1 VLKPK
6 AMGSDARDRS
16 ETPASGSG
24 GISEG
29 GGIEPEIRPAASV
42 GQQAFHDA
50 VTAVNKD
57 KKRLKHL
64 TSEYAGS
71 NSNSKHAP
79 ENTEGVG
86 GGPSATTRKPQKQS
100 QDELASSNSTS
111 SHSPTSSKA
120 EENCNAPLLAHRREG
135 ASRSCGFLQDAWA
148 NLKTSL
154 KGGGGGNSREYSCL
168 SDQDSQEG
176 LEGLGLRRS
185 DTSRFLCGSRKEN
198 QRREGETVS
207 ENWKS
212 ILTPLMYVT
221 GNKRR
226 LDKHTVQVMELKA
239 ITAGHNDL
247 KDIENVESFVHRI
260 TGSSKG
266 LVHPHSSFSKVWSSV
281 VAIIV
286 LCACIEAP
294 FYAIFTPFNDDGRIT
309 SASEVIHL
317 LYRLVVDIVFILD
330 IFVRMRTG
338 YPKLGAVVMD
348 KDLIERH
355 YTANGLVYD
364 VIAALPIVAFP
375 VTIAFNFLCTYGTC
389 PSPMLRYT
397 LSYVRLLQLFKIK
410 SAYMTLSGI
419 TESLADKTSTLVVS
433 IGELLIFFI
442 VLTHWFTCAWFI
454 VQVYPINFSV
464 TDPQTGELVPAPDI
478 YDSWLGSNAANNGN
492 DELIHIVLQSW
503 ENGKASLSETFIIYL
518 NCFYWASSA
527 NDAYT
532 TMNTSEK
539 FVAILAQ
546 IFIENGF
553 MAFILA
559 SIISSL
565 DDFSRGRRKYSIYR
579 SKIDSVNDFM
589 RTEGFPSDVIDSVR
603 EYYKYVWLPQQIDFT
618 ETQLHEELPSYLRT
632 EVMSL
637 ITRKVLLTSK
647 FMSDYFKDGDMGH
660 LMRSG
665 TKVKPGQSPSSR
677 IGSSKSK
684 WIKLISE
691 NLVPKFFIA
700 QQYVMRQ
707 GDVGTELYII
717 KQGKCVVEIDLE
729 DGTTKEVAERGPG
742 DYVGDIAL
750 LGLNTTRTASIR
762 TITNSIIFELK
773 QEDMQKVWEID
784 PQLKMYMEAVA
795 RKQFSRT
802 KSQSKKNM
810 KPPAEPK
817 EDKGSS
823 ESPAFPRTAS
833 EKQYAKEIEALEDE

>member
-1 VLKPK
+1 
-6 AMGSDARDRS
+6 MGSS
-16 ETPASGSG
+16 TSNQ
-24 GISEG
+24 
-29 GGIEPEIRPAASV
+29 PAA
-42 GQQAFHDA
+42 A
-50 VTAVNKD
+50 
-57 KKRLKHL
+57 KKQ
-64 TSEYAGS
+64 
-71 NSNSKHAP
+71 
-79 ENTEGVG
+79 
-86 GGPSATTRKPQKQS
+86 QKQS
-100 QDELASSNSTS
+100 HDEELPSSNSTS
-111 SHSPTSSKA
+111 HDSPASSKA
-120 EENCNAPLLAHRREG
+120 EENCNAPLLARKR
-135 ASRSCGFLQDAWA
+135 
-148 NLKTSL
+148 
-154 KGGGGGNSREYSCL
+154 GGGGFSFSGNSRTCAFLHSTWANVRTSLGGGSSARDYTSIS
-168 SDQDSQEG
+168 SDQERFDG
-176 LEGLGLRRS
+176 LAMPRS
-185 DTSRFLCGSRKEN
+185 DTSRFMCRSRKEN
-198 QRREGETVS
+198 QSAQGGSSLS

-226 LDKHTVQVMELKA
+226 LDKHTVQVMELQA

-260 TGSSKG
+260 TGSSRG
-266 LVHPHSSFSKVWSSV
+266 LVHPHSSFSRVWSSV
-281 VAIIV
+281 VAIVV

-294 FYAIFTPFNDDGRIT
+294 FYAFFTPFNDDGRIT

-317 LYRLVVDIVFILD
+317 LYRLLVDIVFVLD

-355 YTANGLVYD
+355 YAAHGLVYD
-364 VIAALPIVAFP
+364 VIAALPILGFP
-375 VTIAFNFLCTYGTC
+375 VTIAFNFLCMYGAC
-389 PSPMLRYT
+389 PSAALRYV

-410 SAYMTLSGI
+410 SAYTTLNII

-464 TDPQTGELVPAPDI
+464 TDPTTGELVPTPDI

-492 DELIHIVLQSW
+492 DDLIHIVLQSW
-503 ENGKASLSETFIIYL
+503 ENGNASLSETFIIYL

-589 RTEGFPSDVIDSVR
+589 RNESFPSDVIDSVR

-618 ETQLHEELPSYLRT
+618 ETQLHEELPHYLRT

-647 FMSDYFKDGDMGH
+647 FMSDYFKDGDMGN
-660 LMRSG
+660 LMRTG
-665 TKVKPGQSPSSR
+665 TKVKSGQSSR

-802 KSQSKKNM
+802 KSQSKKDI
-810 KPPAEPK
+810 KPPEPEENK
-817 EDKGSS
+817 EDSS

-833 EKQYAKEIEALEDE
+833 EKQYAREIEALADD